1 MVAPLRISREANS
14 GHTRS
19 SSGTVSPSIASTSL
33 SVSPAPI
40 STTSVGREAAQ
51 LGQPVDGDDVRR
63 AAAAQVGLDAPV
75 GGAGDHRRV
84 GVLGQEGERVGEVG
98 RAGEPRHPGRGDRGS
113 RAGLSLRQRVR
124 RGGGTQRPGRVADRA
139 VAGAAAEVAADGV
152 EVEAVGAVLRVG
164 LVVRRA
170 VGAVVLR
177 GHRADEAGRAVAAL
191 RPAADRELGLDRVQV
206 AGVAEP
212 LGGDDLLAVEREGR
226 HQAGV
231 DRGPPAAV
239 AVGPRDQHR
248 AGAALA
254 LGAALLGPGQAEAA
268 QEVERVGVGG
278 HAAERP
284 RLSVDGDLGLGH
296 QSRNLACRWTSL

>member
-1 MVAPLRISREANS
+1 MVAPLRISREANC
-14 GHTRS
+14 GHTWA

-40 STTSVGREAAQ
+40 STHAVGREAAQ
-51 LGQPVDGDDVRR
+51 LGQPVDRDDVRR
-63 AAAAQVGLDAPV
+63 PASAQVGLDAPV

-84 GVLGQEGERVGEVG
+84 GVLGQQGERLGEVG
-98 RAGEPRHPGRGDRGS
+98 RAGEPRHPGRGDRRR
-113 RAGLSLRQRVR
+113 RAGLPLGQRVR
-124 RGGGTQRPGRVADRA
+124 RGGCAERPGRVPDRA

-152 EVEAVGAVLRVG
+152 QVEAVGAVLRVG

-206 AGVAEP
+206 VGVAEP

-231 DRGPPAAV
+231 DGRPPAAV
-239 AVGPRDQHR
+239 TVGPRHQDG

-254 LGAALLGPGQAEAA
+254 LGAALLGAGQPEAA
-268 QEVERVGVGG
+268 QEVERVGVVGRC
-278 HAAERP
+278 RP
-284 RLSVDGDLGLGH
+284 SGRG
-296 QSRNLACRWTSL
+296 SLR